1 LSIKKLKAKSK
12 ESQSVRII
20 GGTWR
25 SRKILFAEVPG
36 LRPTGDR
43 IRETLFNWLA
53 TNISGAHCLD
63 LFAGSGVL
71 GFEALSRGAARCT
84 SLESHPTAAKKLQS
98 AKVALSADINIVNTN
113 SLSFLA
119 KPSSG
124 QEFDIVFIDPPF
136 EAGILN
142 QSCSLLEENG
152 WLAVNASIYCEL
164 HLTDNTFV
172 PPLNWQQVQDRHAG
186 QVRYCLFTRIEPSN

>member
-1 LSIKKLKAKSK
+1 MPIKKLKAISK
-12 ESQSVRII
+12 ESHSVRII

-53 TNISGAHCLD
+53 ANISGARCLD

-71 GFEALSRGAARCT
+71 GFEALSRGAAHCT
-84 SLESHPTAAKKLQS
+84 SLENHPAAAKKLKS
-98 AKVALSADINIVNTN
+98 TKMALSADINIINAN

-119 KPSSG
+119 KPSPG
-124 QEFDIVFIDPPF
+124 QAFDIVFIDPPF
-136 EAGILN
+136 EAGILS
-142 QSCSLLEENG
+142 QSCSLLEQNG
-152 WLAVNASIYCEL
+152 WLAANASIYCEL
-164 HLTDNTFV
+164 YLADNTFV
-172 PPLNWQQVQDRHAG
+172 PPLNWQQVQDKRAG